1 MSPRN
6 RRRLNRML
14 ELEDF
19 EITAAP
25 MLPSSTQAYVRNGAE
40 SGAALRNNHER
51 FNDWRFI
58 PRVLRGV
65 GARDQ
70 STTLFG
76 RRYAAPFAV
85 APMGAASVIS
95 FDADNRLARAARTA
109 NIPYALSANSITPM
123 EELIR
128 FNPDAWFAAYLPDDT
143 RIIEAMVDRVGRAGF
158 PLLMVTVDVP
168 VPSNRPAERRAGY
181 SMPLRP
187 KPRLIWDTLT
197 HPRWLGGTFARTLA
211 KRGLPVI
218 ANILPTGGP
227 HLFSTALAR
236 VTGSATFDWS
246 HIDLIRRRWP
256 GHLVIKGLLD
266 PEDAHLAAEHGA
278 DGIVVSNHGGRQLD
292 FSVASI
298 EMLAAIK
305 ARSGSMTVLIDSG
318 FRRGTDILKALALGA
333 DAVMIGRP
341 FLYAATL
348 AGQEGG
354 ARAIEIL
361 KRELDI
367 DMGLLGINSPHEITA
382 DMLLDARPTRDR
394 RTNQ

>member
-6 RRRLNRML
+6 RRRLDRVL
-14 ELEDF
+14 ELDDF
-19 EITAAP
+19 EAAAAP
-25 MLPSSTQAYVRNGAE
+25 RLPRATQAYVRNGAE

-51 FNDWRFI
+51 FGDWRFV
-58 PRVLRGV
+58 PRMLRGV
-65 GARDQ
+65 SNRDQ

-76 RRYAAPFAV
+76 RRYSAPFAV

-95 FDADNRLARAARTA
+95 FDADNRLARAARA
-109 NIPYALSANSITPM
+109 ASIPYTLSANSITPM
-123 EELIR
+123 EELHR
-128 FNPDAWFAAYLPDDT
+128 SNPDAWFAAYLPEDR

-168 VPSNRPAERRAGY
+168 VPSNRPGEKRAGY

-187 KPRLIWDTLT
+187 KPRLIWDSVT
-197 HPRWLGGTFARTLA
+197 HPRWLAGTFARTLA
-211 KRGLPVI
+211 KRGVPVI
-218 ANILPTGGP
+218 ANILPSGGP
-227 HLFSTALAR
+227 HLFSTAIGR
-236 VTGSATFDWS
+236 VTGAASFDWS

-266 PEDAHLAAEHGA
+266 PEDAHLAAEHGV

-292 FSVASI
+292 FAVSPI
-298 EMLAAIK
+298 EMLPAIK
-305 ARSGSMTVLIDSG
+305 ARSGSMTVLTDSG

-354 ARAIEIL
+354 ARAIDIL
-361 KRELDI
+361 KREIDI
-367 DMGLLGINSPHEITA
+367 DMGLLGINGPHEIDRA
-382 DMLLDARPTRDR
+382 MLLDARPTRDR
-394 RTNQ
+394 GANH